1 MEGELGSG
9 ARIAIALIVIGVI
22 ISVIFVILGF
32 TRGTTNQ
39 GITTVQNSM
48 DSMSLAQFDDY
59 DQKIL
64 SGTQVISAIKLFEG
78 RPVAAIVRTTA
89 SMNITTPGTVPTD
102 DMGGH
107 NYGALLEGAAR
118 NTGVEPVVVTFG
130 GMTRTG
136 NNSFFTQNI
145 GTAANGNMDFNS
157 IYLPLTRSGTDTFV
171 RPTAKFL
178 SQLIKDSTGTIVGVC
193 FTQQP

>member
-22 ISVIFVILGF
+22 ISIIFVILGF

-39 GITTVQNSM
+39 GITTVANSM

-64 SGTQVISAIKLFEG
+64 SGTQVVSAIKLFEG
-78 RPVAAIVRTTA
+78 RPVAQVVRTT
-89 SMNITTPGTVPTD
+89 SQMDPKTTG
-102 DMGGH
+102 GAAKSGH
-107 NYGALLEGAAR
+107 NYGALLDGQVSNIITMPDLTGSHYVKGLETKEG
-118 NTGVEPVVVTFG
+118 
-130 GMTRTG
+130 
-136 NNSFFTQNI
+136 I
-145 GTAANGNMDFNS
+145 KYNMK
-157 IYLPLTRSGTDTFV
+157 YLPTTVSGTNAFV

-178 SQLIKDSTGTIVGVC
+178 AELIKDTTGTIVGVC
-193 FTQQP
+193 FTQQAT

>member
-48 DSMSLAQFDDY
+48 DSMALAQFDDY

-64 SGTQVISAIKLFEG
+64 SGTQVVSAIKLFEG
-78 RPVAAIVRTTA
+78 RPVAMVTRTKAMATSNKDA
-89 SMNITTPGTVPTD
+89 GY
-102 DMGGH
+102 
-107 NYGALLEGAAR
+107 NYGALLSGTSE
-118 NTGVEPVVVTFG
+118 TTFL
-130 GMTRTG
+130 TD
-136 NNSFFTQNI
+136 SFTK
-145 GTAANGNMDFNS
+145 ANGVSYYTKDIAGQGSMKYNMVY
-157 IYLPLTRSGTDTFV
+157 IPLSETGKATFV
-171 RPTAKFL
+171 RPTAKFMAE
-178 SQLIKDSTGTIVGVC
+178 LIKDNTGTIVGVC
-193 FTQQP
+193 FTQQ

>member
-78 RPVAAIVRTTA
+78 RPVATVTRTTTQLTA
-89 SMNITTPGTVPTD
+89 SPNTGF
-102 DMGGH
+102 
-107 NYGALLEGAAR
+107 NYGALL
-118 NTGVEPVVVTFG
+118 TGTTAGTFVTSALTKPSG
-130 GMTRTG
+130 T
-136 NNSFFTQNI
+136 SFFTMGI
-145 GTAANGNMDFNS
+145 GGGGTPTYNMVY
-157 IYLPLTRSGTDTFV
+157 IPMTKSGTNEFV

-178 SQLIKDSTGTIVGVC
+178 AELIKDSTGTIVGVC
-193 FTQQP
+193 FTQQ

>member
-89 SMNITTPGTVPTD
+89 SMGNSQD
-102 DMGGH
+102 GGH
-107 NYGALLEGAAR
+107 NYGALLDGVTRSGDSAPISVMNREG
-118 NTGVEPVVVTFG
+118 NDSFYTHDLKVED
-130 GMTRTG
+130 
-136 NNSFFTQNI
+136 
-145 GTAANGNMDFNS
+145 NGNMEFNS
-157 IYLPLTRSGTDTFV
+157 VYLPLTRSGTPTFV

-178 SQLIKDSTGTIVGVC
+178 AELIKDTTGTIVGVC

>member
-48 DSMSLAQFDDY
+48 DSMSLAQFDDF
-59 DQKIL
+59 DQKIQ
-64 SGTQVISAIKLFEG
+64 SGTQVTSAIKLFEG
-78 RPVAAIVRTTA
+78 RPVATVVRTKAQMTKA
-89 SMNITTPGTVPTD
+89 IDTGF
-102 DMGGH
+102 
-107 NYGALLEGAAR
+107 NYGAELVGTDPVGTTSPLVLPYITDALTKVSGNSWYVNDLSGA
-118 NTGVEPVVVTFG
+118 G
-130 GMTRTG
+130 
-136 NNSFFTQNI
+136 QI
-145 GTAANGNMDFNS
+145 KYNMNY
-157 IYLPLTRSGTDTFV
+157 IPTTKSGTDTFI

-178 SQLIKDSTGTIVGVC
+178 AELIKDNTGTIVGIC
-193 FTQQP
+193 FTQQ

>member
-22 ISVIFVILGF
+22 ISIIFVILGF

-64 SGTQVISAIKLFEG
+64 SGTQVTSALKLFEG
-78 RPVAAIVRTTA
+78 RPVALLVRTA
-89 SMNITTPGTVPTD
+89 AVMNYSSGEGD
-102 DMGGH
+102 GF
-107 NYGALLEGAAR
+107 NYGALLEGY
-118 NTGVEPVVVTFG
+118 TTDSD
-130 GMTRTG
+130 G
-136 NNSFFTQNI
+136 NYVIDASDITKADATDSFYTI
-145 GTAANGNMDFNS
+145 DIDSSNGIKYNMV
-157 IYLPLTRSGTDTFV
+157 YLPTTKSGTNTFV

-178 SQLIKDSTGTIVGVC
+178 AELIKDSTGTIVGIC
-193 FTQQP
+193 FTQQQ

>member
-22 ISVIFVILGF
+22 ISIIFVILGF

-64 SGTQVISAIKLFEG
+64 SGTQVISAVKLFEG
-78 RPVAAIVRTTA
+78 RPVAQVVRTT
-89 SMNITTPGTVPTD
+89 SQMSTITD
-102 DMGGH
+102 SGH
-107 NYGALLEGAAR
+107 NYGALLTEVNSTTKVTSTVLKKNEGD
-118 NTGVEPVVVTFG
+118 
-130 GMTRTG
+130 
-136 NNSFFTQNI
+136 SFFTRDLDVSD
-145 GTAANGNMDFNS
+145 NGAMKYNMV
-157 IYLPLTRSGTDTFV
+157 YLPMTKSGAKTFV

-178 SQLIKDSTGTIVGVC
+178 AELIKDETGTIVGVC
-193 FTQQP
+193 FTQMP

>member
-22 ISVIFVILGF
+22 ISIIFVILGF

-39 GITTVQNSM
+39 GITTVANSM

-64 SGTQVISAIKLFEG
+64 SGTQVVSAIKLFEG
-78 RPVAAIVRTTA
+78 RPVAQVVRTTA
-89 SMNITTPGTVPTD
+89 QLKTAHT
-102 DMGGH
+102 GH
-107 NYGALLEGAAR
+107 NYGALLIGATPDNVIVTMPAKLTGSHYELGLDITTTKPEGK
-118 NTGVEPVVVTFG
+118 
-130 GMTRTG
+130 
-136 NNSFFTQNI
+136 I
-145 GTAANGNMDFNS
+145 KYNMK
-157 IYLPLTRSGTDTFV
+157 YLPTTVSGTDAFV

-178 SQLIKDSTGTIVGVC
+178 AELIKDTTGTIVGVC
-193 FTQQP
+193 FTQQAS

>member
-32 TRGTTNQ
+32 TRGTTNS

-64 SGTQVISAIKLFEG
+64 SGTQVTSAIKLFEG
-78 RPVAAIVRTTA
+78 RPVASIVRTTA
-89 SMNITTPGTVPTD
+89 QIAALAGT
-102 DMGGH
+102 GH
-107 NYGALLEGAAR
+107 NYGAQLVGTTAAHVSAVMNRVTPAGATSA
-118 NTGVEPVVVTFG
+118 
-130 GMTRTG
+130 
-136 NNSFFTQNI
+136 NSFYTHDFTATI
-145 GTAANGNMDFNS
+145 TYNM
-157 IYLPLTRSGTDTFV
+157 IYLPTTVSGSVTFI

-178 SQLIKDSTGTIVGVC
+178 AELIKDTTGTIVGVC
-193 FTQQP
+193 FTQQ

>member
-22 ISVIFVILGF
+22 ISIIFVILGF

-39 GITTVQNSM
+39 GITTVANSM

-64 SGTQVISAIKLFEG
+64 SGTQVVSAIKLFEG
-78 RPVAAIVRTTA
+78 RPVAQVVRTTSQMKSTGGA
-89 SMNITTPGTVPTD
+89 GS
-102 DMGGH
+102 GH
-107 NYGALLEGAAR
+107 NYGAILADTTDKGVITMGTLTGSHYVEGLE
-118 NTGVEPVVVTFG
+118 TEG
-130 GMTRTG
+130 GITY
-136 NNSFFTQNI
+136 
-145 GTAANGNMDFNS
+145 NMK
-157 IYLPLTRSGTDTFV
+157 YLPTTVSGTDTFV

-178 SQLIKDSTGTIVGVC
+178 AELIKDTTGTIVGVC
-193 FTQQP
+193 FTQQAT

>member
-32 TRGTTNQ
+32 TRSTTNT

-59 DQKIL
+59 DQKIM
-64 SGTQVISAIKLFEG
+64 SGTQVTSAIKLFEG
-78 RPVAAIVRTTA
+78 RPVAIVVRTALQLTA
-89 SMNITTPGTVPTD
+89 TAGS
-102 DMGGH
+102 GH
-107 NYGALLEGAAR
+107 NYGALLGNITEEDETEDTVISFVNSTAIAETEIPQTPTEYAAYFR
-118 NTGVEPVVVTFG
+118 ANLNTTNGIQYNFNKYPT
-130 GMTRTG
+130 TQTG
-136 NNSFFTQNI
+136 TNT
-145 GTAANGNMDFNS
+145 
-157 IYLPLTRSGTDTFV
+157 YV

-178 SQLIKDSTGTIVGVC
+178 AKLIKDDTDAIVGIG
-193 FTQQP
+193 FTQQ

>member
-22 ISVIFVILGF
+22 ISIIFVILGF

-64 SGTQVISAIKLFEG
+64 SGTQVVSAIKLFEG
-78 RPVAAIVRTTA
+78 RPVAQVVKTLAQHKKTENT
-89 SMNITTPGTVPTD
+89 
-102 DMGGH
+102 GH
-107 NYGALLEGAAR
+107 NYGALLSGTTNNITEAMVKTEGSSYFVK
-118 NTGVEPVVVTFG
+118 NLKVT
-130 GMTRTG
+130 
-136 NNSFFTQNI
+136 
-145 GTAANGNMDFNS
+145 NGLMSYNMV
-157 IYLPLTRSGTDTFV
+157 YLPTSKTGDDAFV

-178 SQLIKDSTGTIVGVC
+178 AELIKDSTGTIVGIY
-193 FTQQP
+193 FTQLP

>member
-48 DSMSLAQFDDY
+48 DSMALAQFDDY

-78 RPVAAIVRTTA
+78 RPVAMVTRTSAQMKAAAET
-89 SMNITTPGTVPTD
+89 GF
-102 DMGGH
+102 
-107 NYGALLEGAAR
+107 NYGAILKGSTSGPTIADSATYIATLR
-118 NTGVEPVVVTFG
+118 KQSTD
-130 GMTRTG
+130 
-136 NNSFFTQNI
+136 SFFTADF
-145 GTAANGNMDFNS
+145 AANGITKPNMVY
-157 IYLPLTRSGTDTFV
+157 IPLTQTGTNSYV

-178 SQLIKDSTGTIVGVC
+178 AELIKDSTGTIVGVC
-193 FTQQP
+193 FTQQ

>member
-22 ISVIFVILGF
+22 ISIIFVILGF

-59 DQKIL
+59 DQKIM
-64 SGTQVISAIKLFEG
+64 SGTQVVAAIKLFEG
-78 RPVAAIVRTTA
+78 RPVAQLVRTTSFLGA
-89 SMNITTPGTVPTD
+89 NPSLDTR
-102 DMGGH
+102 GGH
-107 NYGALLEGAAR
+107 NYGALLTGATLDTSTKLYTKTTIAKKGSHYEVGLESTDGIKY
-118 NTGVEPVVVTFG
+118 NMYYLPT
-130 GMTRTG
+130 
-136 NNSFFTQNI
+136 TQS
-145 GTAANGNMDFNS
+145 GTAS
-157 IYLPLTRSGTDTFV
+157 FV

-178 SQLIKDSTGTIVGVC
+178 AELIKDSTGTIVGIC
-193 FTQQP
+193 FTQQAS

>member
-64 SGTQVISAIKLFEG
+64 SGTQVVSAIKLFEG
-78 RPVAAIVRTTA
+78 RPVAAVVRTRA
-89 SMNITTPGTVPTD
+89 VADGT
-102 DMGGH
+102 GH
-107 NYGALLEGAAR
+107 NYGALIEG
-118 NTGVEPVVVTFG
+118 TVSLKTVEMDKTNATDSFYTHNLVSPVSYNMLYIP
-130 GMTRTG
+130 MTV
-136 NNSFFTQNI
+136 
-145 GTAANGNMDFNS
+145 
-157 IYLPLTRSGTDTFV
+157 SG
-171 RPTAKFL
+171 
-178 SQLIKDSTGTIVGVC
+178 SEHS
-193 FTQQP
+193 

>member
-39 GITTVQNSM
+39 GITTVANSM

-59 DQKIL
+59 DQKVL
-64 SGTQVISAIKLFEG
+64 SGTQVMSAVKLFEG
-78 RPVAAIVRTTA
+78 RPVAMVVRTA
-89 SMNITTPGTVPTD
+89 KQLAVATD
-102 DMGGH
+102 TGH
-107 NYGALLEGAAR
+107 NYGALLSGTNSTSFVTGALDKEDDA
-118 NTGVEPVVVTFG
+118 
-130 GMTRTG
+130 
-136 NNSFFTQNI
+136 NSFYTEDIQITSGSMRF
-145 GTAANGNMDFNS
+145 NMV
-157 IYLPLTRSGTDTFV
+157 YLPMTKSGENTYV

-178 SQLIKDSTGTIVGVC
+178 AELIKDSTGTIVGVC
-193 FTQQP
+193 FTQQ

>member
-59 DQKIL
+59 DQQIL
-64 SGTQVISAIKLFEG
+64 SGTQVLSGVKLFEG
-78 RPVAAIVRTTA
+78 RPVGTVVRTKLT
-89 SMNITTPGTVPTD
+89 SPPGA
-102 DMGGH
+102 GY
-107 NYGALLEGAAR
+107 NYGAQFTGTSGTPPITIVIPAKAA
-118 NTGVEPVVVTFG
+118 
-130 GMTRTG
+130 G
-136 NNSFFTQNI
+136 NNFYTLDISISTSTGSMSYNMNYLPMKAS
-145 GTAANGNMDFNS
+145 GTAP
-157 IYLPLTRSGTDTFV
+157 YV

-178 SQLIKDSTGTIVGVC
+178 SELIKDSTGTIVGIC
-193 FTQQP
+193 FTQQ

>member
-78 RPVAAIVRTTA
+78 RPVAMVTITTA
-89 SMNITTPGTVPTD
+89 QNKKSARTGF
-102 DMGGH
+102 
-107 NYGALLEGAAR
+107 NYGALL
-118 NTGVEPVVVTFG
+118 TGTNASTLITTEMTKTNSTDSFYTKDIAVTNG
-130 GMTRTG
+130 QMKYNMIYIPMTE
-136 NNSFFTQNI
+136 
-145 GTAANGNMDFNS
+145 
-157 IYLPLTRSGTDTFV
+157 SGTDPFV

-178 SQLIKDSTGTIVGVC
+178 AEQIKDTTGTIVGVV
-193 FTQQP
+193 FTQQ

>member
-78 RPVAAIVRTTA
+78 RPVAAVVKTLN
-89 SMNITTPGTVPTD
+89 SMSSTPTQPLGNN
-102 DMGGH
+102 GGH
-107 NYGALLEGAAR
+107 NYGALLKDVSGTAITLTKTA
-118 NTGVEPVVVTFG
+118 ND
-130 GMTRTG
+130 
-136 NNSFFTQNI
+136 SFFTKNI
-145 GTAANGNMDFNS
+145 ETAADGTMKFNMV
-157 IYLPLTRSGTDTFV
+157 YLPLTKSGTDTFV
-171 RPTAKFL
+171 RPTGKFL
-178 SQLIKDSTGTIVGVC
+178 AELIKDSTGTIVGVC

>member
-78 RPVAAIVRTTA
+78 RPVATVTKTTSQMA
-89 SMNITTPGTVPTD
+89 LTPDTGF
-102 DMGGH
+102 
-107 NYGALLEGAAR
+107 NYGAILTGDNITAATATTPASYITTTGASGLRKA
-118 NTGVEPVVVTFG
+118 NTTD
-130 GMTRTG
+130 
-136 NNSFFTQNI
+136 SFFT
-145 GTAANGNMDFNS
+145 GGLAGNGNITYNMVY
-157 IYLPLTRSGTDTFV
+157 IPMTESGTRPFV

-178 SQLIKDSTGTIVGVC
+178 AELIKDTTGTIIGVC
-193 FTQQP
+193 FTQQ

>member
-78 RPVAAIVRTTA
+78 RPVASVTRTA
-89 SMNITTPGTVPTD
+89 AQMEAHPGT
-102 DMGGH
+102 GF
-107 NYGALLEGAAR
+107 NYGAILTETATTSDYQSKAMEKAKIESIDQSWYESSFAG
-118 NTGVEPVVVTFG
+118 NTITY
-130 GMTRTG
+130 
-136 NNSFFTQNI
+136 
-145 GTAANGNMDFNS
+145 NMNY
-157 IYLPLTRSGTDTFV
+157 IPLTQTGQPEFV

-178 SQLIKDSTGTIVGVC
+178 AELIKDSTGTIIGVC
-193 FTQQP
+193 FTQQ

>member
-32 TRGTTNQ
+32 TRGTTNS

-64 SGTQVISAIKLFEG
+64 SGTQVTSAIKLFDG
-78 RPVAAIVRTTA
+78 RPVAMVVRTRALRATPTTA
-89 SMNITTPGTVPTD
+89 AAE
-102 DMGGH
+102 GH
-107 NYGALLEGAAR
+107 NYGALLVGSTPSGSGDNRIFTTVTMSKAAL
-118 NTGVEPVVVTFG
+118 T
-130 GMTRTG
+130 
-136 NNSFFTQNI
+136 NSFYTHNLQTT
-145 GTAANGNMDFNS
+145 GTEQYNML
-157 IYLPLTRSGTDTFV
+157 IIPTTRSGTPTFI
-171 RPTAKFL
+171 RPTAKFMAE
-178 SQLIKDSTGTIVGVC
+178 LIQDATGTIVGIC
-193 FTQQP
+193 FTQQ

>member
-22 ISVIFVILGF
+22 ISIIFVILGF

-64 SGTQVISAIKLFEG
+64 SGTQVVSAIKLFEG
-78 RPVAAIVRTTA
+78 RPVAQVVRTKA
-89 SMNITTPGTVPTD
+89 QMGNGTT
-102 DMGGH
+102 GH
-107 NYGALLEGAAR
+107 NYGALLVGADP
-118 NTGVEPVVVTFG
+118 TSKVVTMPG
-130 GMTRTG
+130 K
-136 NNSFFTQNI
+136 NSGEAHYVVNLDSASGI
-145 GTAANGNMDFNS
+145 KYNMES
-157 IYLPLTRSGTDTFV
+157 LPTSKSGTNTFV

-178 SQLIKDSTGTIVGVC
+178 AELIKDSTGTIVGIC
-193 FTQQP
+193 FTQQ

>member
-22 ISVIFVILGF
+22 ISIIFVILGF

-39 GITTVQNSM
+39 GITVVQNSM

-64 SGTQVISAIKLFEG
+64 SGTQVVSAIKLFEG
-78 RPVAAIVRTTA
+78 RPVAQVVRTLAQMSTA
-89 SMNITTPGTVPTD
+89 TNTGQ
-102 DMGGH
+102 
-107 NYGALLEGAAR
+107 NYGARLVGTNATTQVTTALTKAVGSAFYEANLVSTNGILEY
-118 NTGVEPVVVTFG
+118 
-130 GMTRTG
+130 
-136 NNSFFTQNI
+136 
-145 GTAANGNMDFNS
+145 NMV
-157 IYLPLTRSGTDTFV
+157 YLPTTRSGTNAFV

-178 SQLIKDSTGTIVGVC
+178 AELIKDTTGTIVGVC
-193 FTQQP
+193 FTQMQ

>member
-22 ISVIFVILGF
+22 ISIIFVILGF

-64 SGTQVISAIKLFEG
+64 SGTQVVSAIKLFEG
-78 RPVAAIVRTTA
+78 RPVALVVRTTA
-89 SMNITTPGTVPTD
+89 QLGTTART
-102 DMGGH
+102 GH
-107 NYGALLEGAAR
+107 NYGAQLKDTVAA
-118 NTGVEPVVVTFG
+118 TKVITMPETE
-130 GMTRTG
+130 T
-136 NNSFFTQNI
+136 SFFTVNLDTTGI
-145 GTAANGNMDFNS
+145 IKYNMV
-157 IYLPLTRSGTDTFV
+157 YLPTTESGTKTFV

-178 SQLIKDSTGTIVGVC
+178 AQLIKDDTGTIVGIC
-193 FTQQP
+193 FTQQQ

>member
-48 DSMSLAQFDDY
+48 DSMSLAQFDDF
-59 DQKIL
+59 DQKIQ
-64 SGTQVISAIKLFEG
+64 SGTQVTSAIKLFEG
-78 RPVAAIVRTTA
+78 RPVATVVRTKA
-89 SMNITTPGTVPTD
+89 QMLTTSGTGKGTT
-102 DMGGH
+102 GH
-107 NYGALLEGAAR
+107 NYGAQLVGTDQGTVTPAVAATFITAEMAKGAGNSWFTVDLLGSGQITY
-118 NTGVEPVVVTFG
+118 NMIYIPTTK
-130 GMTRTG
+130 
-136 NNSFFTQNI
+136 S
-145 GTAANGNMDFNS
+145 GTA
-157 IYLPLTRSGTDTFV
+157 TFI

-178 SQLIKDSTGTIVGVC
+178 AELIKDTTGTIVGIC
-193 FTQQP
+193 FTQQ

>member
-39 GITTVQNSM
+39 GITTVSNSM

-59 DQKIL
+59 DQKIM

-78 RPVAAIVRTTA
+78 RPVGMIVRTLALNSGGTA
-89 SMNITTPGTVPTD
+89 GR
-102 DMGGH
+102 GY
-107 NYGALLEGAAR
+107 NYGAIFKNVSKDATGKVYTTTDALTKK
-118 NTGVEPVVVTFG
+118 NTTDSFY
-130 GMTRTG
+130 TRDLDSTEK
-136 NNSFFTQNI
+136 SP
-145 GTAANGNMDFNS
+145 NMQ
-157 IYLPLTRSGTDTFV
+157 YLPMTESGTSTFV

-178 SQLIKDSTGTIVGVC
+178 AELIKDNTGTYVGVA
-193 FTQQP
+193 FTQLAN